1 MEKYNIDYIV
11 NTPDGRTEQLPN
23 SPYPV
28 QSENLETV
36 MAQLS
41 NGLPQLFGGIKI
53 IGVKIEEAK

>member
-41 NGLPQLFGGIKI
+41 NGLP
-53 IGVKIEEAK
+53 GVVRASWELLGDDYAI